1 MTVAGLWRYPVKSM
15 AAEEL
20 RDVEVSWAGLA
31 GDRRWAFIR
40 PGQERSGFPWLTMRE
55 HPELPHYQPHH
66 QPRGQEPHRP
76 DAVIVRTP
84 AGRELDAADPE
95 LAAELGPGVRVIKQN
110 RGVFD
115 AMPLSLLTTQS
126 LASLEKMT
134 CTALTAARFRPN
146 LLLDAPGPDFPED
159 AWLGRILKIGG
170 LRMRVDQRDRRC
182 VIVTIDP
189 VTLDR
194 DRTILRAIAK
204 ERGNQFGVYGTP
216 VEPGRV
222 TLGDPVELEPR

>member
-1 MTVAGLWRYPVKSM
+1 MTVVGRVAGLWRYPVKSM

-20 RDVEVSWAGLA
+20 RAVDVSWHGLA

-55 HPELPHYQPHH
+55 HPGLAHY
-66 QPRGQEPHRP
+66 QPRGQETH
-76 DAVIVRTP
+76 AVIVRTP
-84 AGRELDAADPE
+84 AGRELDVADPE

-115 AMPLSLLTTQS
+115 TMPLSLLTTQS
-126 LASLEKMT
+126 LASLGKMT
-134 CTALTAARFRPN
+134 GTALTAARFRPN
-146 LLLDAPGPDFPED
+146 LLLDAPGPDFPEE

-170 LRMRVDQRDRRC
+170 LRMRVDKRDQRC
-182 VIVTIDP
+182 VIVTVDP

-194 DRTILRAIAK
+194 NRAILRAIAK

-216 VEPGRV
+216 VEPGRI

>member
-1 MTVAGLWRYPVKSM
+1 VKSM

-55 HPELPHYQPHH
+55 HPELAHYQPHC
-66 QPRGQEPHRP
+66 QPHCQPHSQEPQT
-76 DAVIVRTP
+76 VIVRTP

-115 AMPLSLLTTQS
+115 TMPLSLLTTQS

-134 CTALTAARFRPN
+134 GTALTAARFRPN

-170 LRMRVDQRDRRC
+170 LRMRVDKRDQRC

-194 DRTILRAIAK
+194 NRAILSAIAK

-216 VEPGRV
+216 VEPGRI